1 MTMMNASGR
10 TRTEFRPI
18 RALLL
23 AASSGI
29 AFATSGLVNV
39 ATAQE
44 MGSQTGEDALT
55 RGDVVIVTARH
66 REEDVQD
73 VSAAVTVLGGE
84 FIAQSGTDS
93 IDDVARLVPSVQF
106 SNFNPRNS
114 QINIRGLGSA
124 ANLAND
130 GLEPGVGF
138 YVDQVY
144 YARPA
149 TSTFDL
155 IDIDNVQILRGPQG
169 TLYGK
174 NTTAGVISVS
184 TAAPT
189 FAPEAA
195 AEVSAGDYRYGQ
207 AKLSL
212 SGPILGDTLAGRVSA
227 ATTTRDGLVTNV
239 FDGHK
244 DNNYRNSML
253 RGQLLWQPAD
263 DFVLRVIADYSEQ
276 HTNCCTLVLS
286 DIVTPA
292 NGVNFVTFSQ
302 ASGFTPVANPFAR
315 QSDTNEE
322 IFARQES
329 GGVSAIAEWT
339 LPGAVVTSVSAWRFW
354 DWSPSNDLDSS
365 PLDIFR
371 KAQVSDEQDQYS
383 QELRIASTGNNAI
396 DYVAGLYFFQED
408 LTNQSVTEYGSLAVR
423 SLVSP
428 ALPGLIL
435 TGVRQTAAGELQSK
449 SYAAFGQ
456 GTWHVTPELSLTA
469 GLRYTQDN
477 KDGSYAAVQ
486 TGGLALAGP
495 LAAFQPLRNGFAP
508 AGTLQ
513 RETKAGRLSGQIGI
527 AYQAG
532 EAMLLYANYSEGSKA
547 PGLNLTILPP
557 GASLEV
563 RTESIESVEAGVKTR
578 LFDDMMTL
586 NLAAFR
592 EIATDYQA
600 NTVDSVLQRTYI
612 ANVPEVRS
620 QGVELDAQARPLDGL
635 TLYGSVAYTD
645 TVYSSFPSAPCGLEA
660 ITSPSCNL
668 SGRRA
673 AGVPLWSASAGGEY
687 AQPVSF
693 GAFET
698 ELFAALDY
706 SYRSA
711 FDSVGNSRYTIV
723 DEVGLLNTRVG
734 VRSPAGDWSAQL
746 WAKNLL
752 DEEYLTT
759 KVPLFNNGGIYSNL
773 GDPRMVG
780 ATLSLRQ

>member
-1 MTMMNASGR
+1 MTNTSATGR
-10 TRTEFRPI
+10 AKGEFPSVK
-18 RALLL
+18 ALLL

-29 AFATSGLVNV
+29 AFAAAGLVNV
-39 ATAQE
+39 AAAQE
-44 MGSQTGEDALT
+44 AGSQTGEDSLT
-55 RGDVVIVTARH
+55 RGDTVVVTARH

-106 SNFNPRNS
+106 ANYNPRNS

-155 IDIDNVQILRGPQG
+155 IDLDSVQILRGPQG

-184 TAAPT
+184 TTAPSFT
-189 FAPEAA
+189 PEAA
-195 AEVSAGDYRYGQ
+195 AEVTAGDERYGQ
-207 AKLSL
+207 ARITL
-212 SGPILGDTLAGRVSA
+212 SGPILGDTLAGRITA
-227 ATTTRDGLVTNV
+227 ATTTRDGLVKNV
-239 FDGHK
+239 FDGRR
-244 DNNYRNSML
+244 DNNYRNTMI

-263 DFVLRVIADYSEQ
+263 DFSLRMIADYSEQ

-302 ASGFTPVANPFAR
+302 ASGFTPVAEPFAR
-315 QSDTNEE
+315 RSNTNEA
-322 IFARQES
+322 IYALQENS
-329 GGVSAIAEWT
+329 GVSAIAEWR
-339 LPGAVVTSVSAWRFW
+339 LPNAVVTSVSAWRSW

-365 PLDIFR
+365 PLDIIR
-371 KAQVSDEQDQYS
+371 KAQVSDEQEQYS
-383 QELRIASTGNNAI
+383 QELRIASAGNNRL
-396 DYVAGLYFFQED
+396 DYVAGLYFFQEN
-408 LTNQSVTEYGSLAVR
+408 LTNESIAEYGSLAVR
-423 SLVSP
+423 TLISP

-435 TGVRQTAAGELQSK
+435 SGVRQTAVGELHST

-456 GTWHVTPELSLTA
+456 ATWHATPELSLTA

-477 KDGSYAAVQ
+477 KEGSYAAVQ

-495 LAAFQPLRNGFAP
+495 LAAFQPLRDAFALG
-508 AGTLQ
+508 GTFK
-513 RETKAGRLSGQIGI
+513 RETEAGRLSGQIGVS
-527 AYQAG
+527 YQAG
-532 EAMLLYANYSEGSKA
+532 EQVLLYANYSEGSKA

-557 GASLEV
+557 TANLEV
-563 RTESIESVEAGVKTR
+563 RTETISSVETGMKTR

-586 NLAAFR
+586 NLAVFR
-592 EIATDYQA
+592 ETATDYQA
-600 NTVDSVLQRTYI
+600 NTVDPVLQRTYI

-620 QGVELDAQARPLDGL
+620 QGIEVDTQARPVDGL
-635 TLYGSVAYTD
+635 TLYGSVAYTEA
-645 TVYSSFPSAPCGLEA
+645 VYSSFPSAPCGLEA
-660 ITSPSCNL
+660 ITSTSCNL

-673 AGVPLWSASAGGEY
+673 GGVPLWSASAGGEY
-687 AQPVSF
+687 SQQLSVDGFEAELF
-693 GAFET
+693 GAI
-698 ELFAALDY
+698 DY

-723 DEVGLLNTRVG
+723 DEVGLFNARIG
-734 VRSPAGDWSAQL
+734 VRSSPDAWSAYL
-746 WAKNLL
+746 WARNLL
-752 DEEYLTT
+752 NEEYLTT
-759 KVPLFNNGGIYSNL
+759 KTPLFNNGGIYSNL

-780 ATLSLRQ
+780 VTLSLRQ

>member
-1 MTMMNASGR
+1 MTTTNTAVRAQS
-10 TRTEFRPI
+10 EFRPI
-18 RALLL
+18 KALML
-23 AASSGI
+23 AASSGV
-29 AFATSGLVNV
+29 ALAVAGVVNV
-39 ATAQE
+39 ALAQE
-44 MGSQTGEDALT
+44 TVPQPAENALA
-55 RGDVVIVTARH
+55 RGDVVVVTARH

-93 IDDVARLVPSVQF
+93 IEDVARLVPSVQF
-106 SNFNPRNS
+106 ANFNPRNS

-155 IDIDNVQILRGPQG
+155 IDLSNVQILRGPQG

-189 FAPEAA
+189 FTPEAA
-195 AEVSAGDYRYGQ
+195 AEITVGDYKYGQ
-207 AKLSL
+207 ARISL
-212 SGPILGDTLAGRVSA
+212 SGPILGDTLAGRISA

-239 FDGHK
+239 FDGRK

-263 DFVLRVIADYSEQ
+263 DFSLRMIADYSEQ

-315 QSDTNEE
+315 QSNTNEE
-322 IFARQES
+322 VYARQES
-329 GGVSAIAEWT
+329 GGLSAVAEWT
-339 LPGAVVTSVSAWRFW
+339 LPGALVTSVSAWRFW

-371 KAQVSDEQDQYS
+371 KAQLSDEQDQYS

-408 LTNQSVTEYGSLAVR
+408 LTNQTITEYGNLAVR

-435 TGVRQTAAGELQSK
+435 SGVRQTAVGELQSR

-456 GTWHVTPELSLTA
+456 ATWHATPELSLTA
-469 GLRYTQDN
+469 GLRYTQDD

-508 AGTLQ
+508 SGTLQ
-513 RETKAGRLSGQIGI
+513 PSTEAGRLSGQVGV
-527 AYQAG
+527 AYQPTD
-532 EAMLLYANYSEGSKA
+532 AMLLYANYSEGSKA
-547 PGLNLTILPP
+547 PGLNLTVLPP

-563 RTESIESVEAGVKTR
+563 KTESIESIEAGVKTG

-586 NLAAFR
+586 NLAVFR
-592 EIATDYQA
+592 ETATNYQA
-600 NTVDSVLQRTYI
+600 NTVDPVLQRIYI

-645 TVYSSFPSAPCGLEA
+645 AVYTSFPSAPCGLEA

-687 AQPVSF
+687 AQQVSF

-723 DEVGLLNTRVG
+723 DEVGLLNMRVG
-734 VRSPAGDWSAQL
+734 ARSATGDWSAYV

-759 KVPLFNNGGIYSNL
+759 KVPLFNNGGIYSNI